1 MTKPPIKSVAAKVI
15 NDPTQDAE
23 SRSLAGYVLGDREA
37 ARVATPA
44 PTRSRED
51 LERIL
56 AKIEGQEGQ
65 TERAAFIREQ
75 LASMAD
81 E

>member
-1 MTKPPIKSVAAKVI
+1 MTKSPIKSVAAKVI
-15 NDPTQDAE
+15 SDPTQDAE
-23 SRSLAGYVLGDREA
+23 SRSLAGYVLGDRSPQRTA
-37 ARVATPA
+37 PA

-75 LASMAD
+75 LASYD
-81 E
+81 EG